1 MQRARALTIAAAT
14 SVALVAGMTGPAT
27 AITAD
32 VPHAAD
38 PAKNHDEAKNQ
49 RSSKNPK
56 ATGPGIRRTGGDA
69 RIPLVT
75 GDHVVVDGAGRMVRF
90 EAAAG
95 REHIPVEVR
104 RTGDSTL
111 VVPGDA
117 QRLIAEGRLDQRL
130 FDLGV
135 LTDPRLRAAH
145 RAGLRLIVQYE
156 GGAAAARTRVRT
168 AGDTEVLR
176 SFPVLGADALLA
188 SPDDLARV
196 WEALTDRRRDG
207 ARTAATGIGK
217 VWLDGV
223 RAARLDRGVPQI
235 GADKAWQAG
244 YDGTGVKIAV
254 LDTGVD
260 ATHEDLRTQVVGEKN
275 FSSSPDAV
283 DRVGHGT
290 HVASIAAGTGARSGG
305 RYKGVAPGA
314 KVISGKV
321 LDDDGYGDDSAVL
334 AGMEWA
340 AAEGADVV
348 NLSLGSAD
356 SPGVDP
362 LEAAI
367 DRLSAE
373 KGILFAVA
381 AGNEGEAGPS
391 TVGSPGSADA
401 ALTVGA
407 VDHEDRLAPFSSTG
421 PRVGDGGVKPDVT
434 APGVAVTAAAAAGSA
449 IDTRPGTPHP
459 APGYLQLDG
468 TSMATP
474 HVAGAAAI
482 LKQRHPLWKAAELK
496 GALTGSTKGGDGLT
510 AFQQGT
516 GRIQVDRALEQ
527 TVVAESGSLNF
538 GTALWP
544 HADDEPVTRQ
554 LVYRNLGT
562 ADVTLDLSV
571 AGLDPAGK
579 PAPAGFFALG
589 TPRVTVPA
597 GGTASVDLVADTRI
611 GEADGTYSGY
621 VTATGAGG
629 AVRAAAVAVREAESY
644 DLTVRTLGRDGNDAV
659 NFANTLTGV
668 AGPAAGHQ
676 ARVDNEPGSHTLRVP
691 KGSYTLNTAV
701 YEDPSDYTK
710 GTDWIAQPK
719 LDVSAD
725 TTVTVDARTTR
736 PVELTVPGID
746 RADYA
751 GTYYEVDTEI
761 GRVGNGWVLRG
772 LTGFRTAHQGPAVT
786 DGSML
791 QTWDAHFLDD
801 AANSQYSVAFGGPV
815 DRVATGYTRHVE
827 ADELAT
833 LKVGLGASAAGKTA
847 LASPYAHLPGA
858 PEGNGFSAP
867 QATPGTRTFHVS
879 TADGVSWLTRFNQL
893 GALDEWGYPAFEGS
907 LEMLRPKRY
916 EAGRTYGERFNAGVF
931 GPLLGEGMGVFR
943 TAPDPATGEQ
953 QLVGA
958 VPLLADGAGHVGTSL
973 YSSATTTLYR
983 DGVRIAAN
991 DDPLSGSQ
999 PFTVSGGDAEYR
1011 LVTSAE
1017 RPAAV
1022 AGASTR
1028 IDTSFTFRSKEVAAT
1043 TALPVS
1049 TVRFAAPVDLAT
1061 SAPERAWVSVPVT
1074 VQGSAAGRNLKSL
1087 TVKVSYDE
1095 GKSWQA
1101 VPVVGGRVTVR
1112 NPAKGAGI
1120 SLAAEV
1126 TDRQGNAST
1135 LSIRNA
1141 WTGR

>member
-1 MQRARALTIAAAT
+1 MRRARALTITAAT
-14 SVALVAGMTGPAT
+14 SVALLAGMTGPSP
-27 AITAD
+27 AI
-32 VPHAAD
+32 AANVTYNTTENDGTYRSD
-38 PAKNHDEAKNQ
+38 P
-49 RSSKNPK
+49 STNPG
-56 ATGPGIRRTGGDA
+56 ARRVGGDQ

-75 GDHVVVDGAGRMVRF
+75 GDHVVVDAGGRMVRF

-95 REHIPVEVR
+95 RERIPVEIR
-104 RTGDSTL
+104 RTGDRTL

-130 FDLGV
+130 FDLDV
-135 LTDPRLRAAH
+135 LTDPRLRAH
-145 RAGLRLIVQYE
+145 HGAGLRLIVRYE
-156 GGAAAARTRVRT
+156 GGVAAARDRVR
-168 AGDTEVLR
+168 ADGGAEVLR
-176 SFPVLGADALLA
+176 TLPALGADALQA
-188 SPDDLARV
+188 SRDDLARV
-196 WEALTDRRRDG
+196 WEALTDRERSG
-207 ARTAATGIGK
+207 ARTTAAGIGK

-223 RAARLDRGVPQI
+223 RQARLDRSVRQI
-235 GADKAWQAG
+235 GADKAWESG

-260 ATHEDLRTQVVGEKN
+260 RTHEDLRTRVVAERN

-290 HVASIAAGTGARSGG
+290 HVASIAAGTGAASGG

-314 KVISGKV
+314 EVISGKV
-321 LDDDGYGDDSAVL
+321 LDDEGYGDDSAVL

-340 AAEGADVV
+340 AAEGADIV
-348 NLSLGSAD
+348 NLSLGGPD

-362 LEAAI
+362 LEAAV

-381 AGNEGEAGPS
+381 AGNDGEAGAS

-407 VDHEDRLAPFSSTG
+407 VDHEDRLAPFSGTG
-421 PRVGDGGVKPDVT
+421 PRLGDGAVKPDVT
-434 APGVAVTAAAAAGSA
+434 APGVAVTAAAAPGSVL
-449 IDTRPGTPHP
+449 DTRPGTPHP

-482 LKQRHPLWKAAELK
+482 LKQRHPQWRAAELK
-496 GALTGSTKGGDGLT
+496 GALTGSAKGGEGLT
-510 AFQQGT
+510 AFQQGA
-516 GRIQVDRALEQ
+516 GRVEVDRALTQ
-527 TVVAESGSLNF
+527 TVIAEPGSLNF

-544 HADDEPVTRQ
+544 HGDDRPVTRQ

-571 AGLDPAGK
+571 ATLDPAGK
-579 PAPAGFFALG
+579 PAPEGFLTLG
-589 TPRVTVPA
+589 APKVTVPA
-597 GGTASVDLVADTRI
+597 GGTATVDLVADTSV
-611 GEADGTYSGY
+611 GEADGTYSGH

-629 AVRAAAVAVREAESY
+629 TVRTAAVAVREAESY
-644 DLTVRTLGRDGNDAV
+644 DLTVRTLGRDGADAR

-668 AGPAAGHQ
+668 GGAAAGFQ

-691 KGSYTLNTAV
+691 KGAYTLNTAV

-719 LDVSAD
+719 LDVTAD

-736 PVELTVPGID
+736 PVDLTVPGID

-751 GTYYEVDTEI
+751 GTYYERDTEI

-772 LTGFRTAHQGPAVT
+772 FAGFRTAHQGPAVT
-786 DGSML
+786 DGSLL
-791 QTWDAHFLDD
+791 QTWDAHFLKDP
-801 AANSQYSVAFGGPV
+801 ATQYAVAFGGPA
-815 DRVATGYTRHVE
+815 DTVATGYTRHVK
-827 ADELAT
+827 DGELAT
-833 LKVGLGASAAGKTA
+833 LKVGLGSSAADRTA

-867 QATPGTRTFHVS
+867 QPTPGTRTFRVS

-893 GALDEWGYPAFEGS
+893 GAPDEWGYPAFEGS
-907 LEMLRPKRY
+907 YEMLRPKRY
-916 EAGRTYGERFNAGVF
+916 EAGRTYRERFNAGVF
-931 GPLLGEGMGVFR
+931 GPLLDEGMGVFR
-943 TAPDPATGEQ
+943 TAPDPVTGEQ
-953 QLVGA
+953 GLVGA
-958 VPLLADGAGHVGTSL
+958 VPLLADGEGHAGSSL
-973 YSSATTTLYR
+973 FASATSTLYR
-983 DGVRIAAN
+983 DGVRVASN
-991 DDPLSGSQ
+991 DDPLSGGR
-999 PFTVSGGDAEYR
+999 PFAVDGTEAAYR

-1017 RPAAV
+1017 RPAGV
-1022 AGASTR
+1022 AGVSTR
-1028 IDTSFTFRSKEVAAT
+1028 IDTSFAFRSKEVART

-1049 TVRFAAPVDLAT
+1049 TVRFAAPVDLA
-1061 SAPERAWVSVPVT
+1061 SRAPAHAWVSVPVT
-1074 VQGSAAGRNLKSL
+1074 VQGSAAGGNLGSL

-1095 GKSWQA
+1095 GKSWRS
-1101 VPVVGGRVTVR
+1101 VPVVGGRMAVR
-1112 NPAKGAGI
+1112 NPAKDGGI
-1120 SLAAEV
+1120 SLSAEV
-1126 TDRQGNAST
+1126 TDRQGNTST
-1135 LSIRNA
+1135 VSIRNA
-1141 WTGR
+1141 WLGR